1 MALCVCLLMEAG
13 GWVEVGV
20 GVYLCM
26 CAIVQQVGSLHKR
39 ATLFIEN
46 TTTACPVLDSL

>member
-1 MALCVCLLMEAG
+1 MEAG

-26 CAIVQQVGSLHKR
+26 CAIGQLVVSQHKG

-46 TTTACPVLDSL
+46 TTTTCPVLDSL

>member
-1 MALCVCLLMEAG
+1 MALYVCLLMEAG

-26 CAIVQQVGSLHKR
+26 CAIVQLVGSLHKKV
-39 ATLFIEN
+39 LWKVQEQ
-46 TTTACPVLDSL
+46 PVLF